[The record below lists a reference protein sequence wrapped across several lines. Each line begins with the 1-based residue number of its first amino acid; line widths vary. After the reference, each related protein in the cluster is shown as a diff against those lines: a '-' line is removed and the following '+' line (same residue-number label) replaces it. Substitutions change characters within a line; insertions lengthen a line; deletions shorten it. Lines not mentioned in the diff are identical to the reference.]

1 MDVHQPHL
9 NSLTL
14 PVPSH
19 DGLAARYAV
28 VDGMLDAD
36 DWSGALAAW
45 DTLRRENTTWATLA
59 RLRTSQD
66 TRNTAAK
73 AECERADALVPV
85 ATGHDVAFKRRLL
98 ADPDRDRLVASVGSY
113 TIQLWKTDVAAF
125 DPVLAATAE
134 EEARSWSR
142 YVEIL
147 ASARLQV
154 DGREVNLV
162 GLLPYEE
169 SLDRDVRHQA
179 ARALYGFFA
188 EHAPELDD
196 IFDRLVRLRHE
207 ASLVLGHDRFT
218 PLAYRKLRR
227 LDYGPAGVARF
238 RDEVVAHVVP
248 IVTRLM
254 EERRRTQGWERLHA
268 WDLPLR
274 DPAGNPRPLAQGED
288 FVAAAQEVFDRLDG
302 RLGTLYRRMREG
314 GFLDLLDRP
323 GKALSGSCSFLPS
336 LGMPAILYNLGGTH
350 TDVSVLTHEM
360 GHAAQ
365 QHASIDL
372 PFDHLLPTY
381 EAAEITSMSLELLAA
396 PHAGLLVGEEAAG
409 RFRRVQLVTLLN
421 TICLCALGD
430 HFQHELY
437 ERPDLTP
444 TERHRLWSRLER
456 RYTPWVVVSHH
467 VV

>member
-1 MDVHQPHL
+1 M
-9 NSLTL
+9 
-14 PVPSH
+14 
-19 DGLAARYAV
+19 
-28 VDGMLDAD
+28 
-36 DWSGALAAW
+36 
-45 DTLRRENTTWATLA
+45 
-59 RLRTSQD
+59 
-66 TRNTAAK
+66 
-73 AECERADALVPV
+73 
-85 ATGHDVAFKRRLL
+85 
-98 ADPDRDRLVASVGSY
+98 
-113 TIQLWKTDVAAF
+113 
-125 DPVLAATAE
+125 
-134 EEARSWSR
+134 
-142 YVEIL
+142 EIL

-154 DGREVNLV
+154 DGREVNLA

-227 LDYGPAGVARF
+227 LDYGPAEVARF

-248 IVTRLM
+248 VVARLM

-444 TERHRLWSRLER
+444 AERHRLWSRLER
-456 RYTPWVVVSHH
+456 RYTPWVDWGDLQHPAEGKLWHRIGHFFLEPFYFIDYALAGCCALQLRTRLQRDPHGAMDTYMALCARGGSMPFAELVRSAGLHSPFEPGALAECMSDVEQAL
-467 VV
+467 VT